1 MTALNDLLRFAL
13 ELAGVAALAVWG
25 WVVGG
30 SGLLR
35 YVLAIGAPLIL
46 IVIWAVF
53 IAPNAD
59 SPLAPTLRELVGSAL
74 LLAAA
79 LLLWLVGFRI
89 AAIVFAVLI
98 VINTILMLVLPA

>member
-1 MTALNDLLRFAL
+1 MTGLNDLLRLAL

-25 WVVGG
+25 WVAGG

-35 YVLAIGAPLIL
+35 YILAVGAPLIL
-46 IVIWAVF
+46 IVLWAVF

-89 AAIVFAVLI
+89 AAVVFAVLI
-98 VINTILMLVLPA
+98 VINTILMLALPA